1 MAPLDVG
8 ELHNFGY
15 ATKKKIESTFKTS
28 TCGELVKVSRG
39 ALQACLGEKNGQTL
53 YNFVRGIDPRPLTPH
68 QERRSVSAEVNV
80 SAGGVASVLARLK
93 VHSRHRAVR
102 HPFHHRRRGI
112 QVPDRSFGRS
122 RSPNES
128 YRSSRSIGNVE
139 GHGERSR
146 SASGGTKGEMTY
158 VQGVVMA
165 C

>member
-28 TCGELVKVSRG
+28 TCGDLVKVSRG

-80 SAGGVASVLARLK
+80 S
-93 VHSRHRAVR
+93 
-102 HPFHHRRRGI
+102 
-112 QVPDRSFGRS
+112 
-122 RSPNES
+122 
-128 YRSSRSIGNVE
+128 
-139 GHGERSR
+139 
-146 SASGGTKGEMTY
+146 TKIVGFCCGLPE
-158 VQGVVMA
+158 
-165 C
+165 